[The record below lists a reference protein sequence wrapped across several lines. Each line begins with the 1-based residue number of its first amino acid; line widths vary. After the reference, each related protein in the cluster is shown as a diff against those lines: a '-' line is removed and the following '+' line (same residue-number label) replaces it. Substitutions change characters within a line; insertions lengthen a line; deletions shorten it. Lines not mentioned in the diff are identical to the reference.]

1 MDMDTSGSNMV
12 ERATEVDLPELEND
26 PLAVAGETTGA
37 VVNASAMQAA
47 PFSGGPAS
55 LNAVLDVPVR
65 VQAILGRARLSVDSL
80 VQLAP
85 GNVVE
90 LNRKVGEP
98 VDIFVND
105 RLIARGEVVVI
116 ENALGVTLTE
126 IVREE
131 H

>member
-1 MDMDTSGSNMV
+1 MDMDTSGSNMM
-12 ERATEVDLPELEND
+12 EQATETNLPELEND
-26 PLAVAGETTGA
+26 PLAAAPETTGA
-37 VVNASAMQAA
+37 VVNASAPQAA
-47 PFSGGPAS
+47 PFSSGPAS

-126 IVREE
+126 IVRED